1 MKIALIGYGKMGREV
16 EQMALSKGHSIVARC
31 DPALSRAGEAL
42 VEPGNVEAADVC
54 IEFTSPPAVL
64 ENIRKIA
71 QLKKPLVIGTT
82 GWYEHLAEAQTL
94 VAANGSGL
102 VYAPNFSLGV
112 NLFYRLVET
121 AAELFNHF
129 EDYDVFGSEI
139 HHRQKV
145 DSPSGTAR
153 KLSEIVLEKF
163 TQKKSVISEPLNR
176 AIRRDEFHL
185 VSARSGHF
193 PGIHSLTFDSA
204 ADTIELTHTVRSRSG
219 FALGA
224 LLAAQWILSRQGFYS
239 FEQVLRDVLSSEGK
253 SGEV

>member
-16 EQMALSKGHSIVARC
+16 EQVALSKGHSIVARC
-31 DPALSRAGEAL
+31 DPALSRAGGPL

-54 IEFTSPPAVL
+54 IEFTSPLAVL

-71 QLKKPLVIGTT
+71 QIEKPLVVGTT
-82 GWYEHLAEAQTL
+82 GWYEHLAEAKAL
-94 VAANGSGL
+94 IAKSGSGL

-112 NLFYRLVET
+112 NLFYRLIET

-129 EDYDVFGSEI
+129 EDYDVFASEI

-145 DSPSGTAR
+145 DSPSGTAK

-163 TQKKSVISEPLNR
+163 TRKKKVITEPLNR
-176 AIRRDEFHL
+176 AIHPDEFHL
-185 VSARSGHF
+185 VSARAGHF
-193 PGIHSLTFDSA
+193 PGVHSLTFDSA
-204 ADTIELTHTVRSRSG
+204 ADTIDLTHSVRSRSG

-224 LLAAQWILSRQGFYS
+224 LLAAEWIRSRQGFYS
-239 FEQVLRDVLSSEGK
+239 FEQVLQDLLSSEAK

>member
-1 MKIALIGYGKMGREV
+1 VKIALIGYGKMGREV
-16 EQMALSKGHSIVARC
+16 EQVALSKGHSIVARR
-31 DPALSRAGEAL
+31 DPALPPPAKATAESSDL
-42 VEPGNVEAADVC
+42 EAADVC
-54 IEFTSPPAVL
+54 IEFTTPSAVL
-64 ENIRKIA
+64 ENIRTIA
-71 QLKKPLVIGTT
+71 RTKKPLVVGTT
-82 GWYEHLAEAQTL
+82 GWYEQLAEAKAV
-94 VAANGSGL
+94 VAENGTGL

-153 KLSEIVLEKF
+153 KLGEIVLKNF
-163 TQKKSVISEPLNR
+163 KRKKAVISEPLNR
-176 AIRRDEFHL
+176 SIRPDEFHL
-185 VSARSGHF
+185 VSARAGHF

-204 ADTIELTHTVRSRSG
+204 ADSIELTHTVRFRSG

-224 LLAAQWILSRQGFYS
+224 LLAAQWIASRRGFYS
-239 FEQVLRDVLSSEGK
+239 FEQVLKDLLSSVDK
-253 SGEV
+253 STEV